1 MDMKT
6 SPLSTLQDPAL
17 LRTNAL
23 IDGHWVGGS
32 ARFTVNDPTTWTKP
46 WTATVLLRSSPEPIF
61 EMACH
66 EGNEGLAG
74 ALSGH
79 RAVEK
84 AASAQ
89 GSK

>member
-32 ARFTVNDPTTWTKP
+32 ARFTVNDPATGRKLADVANLGARETEQAIAAANSAWPAWRAMPAKP
-46 WTATVLLRSSPEPIF
+46 TASFTAR
-61 EMACH
+61 
-66 EGNEGLAG
+66 
-74 ALSGH
+74 
-79 RAVEK
+79 
-84 AASAQ
+84 
-89 GSK
+89 